1 MFVVNIDTK
10 HYYTHYLS
18 NLYYS
23 YTKFKQS
30 LIINV
35 ISNEANVKS
44 A

>member
-1 MFVVNIDTK
+1 MFIVNIDTK
-10 HYYTHYLS
+10 LYHTHYLS
-18 NLYYS
+18 KMYYS
-23 YTKFKQS
+23 FTKFEQS

>member
-1 MFVVNIDTK
+1 MYIDTK
-10 HYYTHYLS
+10 HYYTHYLL

-23 YTKFKQS
+23 YTNFEQN
-30 LIINV
+30 LIIIV